1 MEASTSNRILAFCF
15 ALSLCSVC
23 PIKAEIFDSYTTLTT
38 GNLATIQLEFEKLIV
53 SKWTA
58 WPTVVTIG
66 PSAKSSDTAC
76 YTAMT
81 STSQSSMTSL
91 AGCCRVIG
99 VNSASKY
106 DQGRASVLGA
116 LVRLGFHDAA
126 PFDVKT
132 NTGRPNGCIDFNDP
146 DNAGLQTVV
155 GQIATIQTNL
165 KNAGIKVSLADL
177 YQYGGLVAT
186 WCAVPYLPAGSTTVV
201 PFTFKYGRKDSLS
214 CPYTSDIGHLP
225 DSEKS
230 YGEVYALV
238 ETRWGMK
245 FWQMAA
251 LMGAHALGN
260 TRVVDSG
267 YSTSKPLGNGAG
279 YGGGGVQG
287 SWAAK
292 NAVLDGQSFYNLMLG
307 FIWLRQSETHNGKT
321 RHSFAAEGTIM
332 TQLLLLNTDVAIL
345 WDAGDDTTI
354 NTRTCSVKGNTGG
367 STLGYT
373 GVLAGVLASTS
384 TECYTMVAGKCPMM
398 SWSGNPCVITNKKD
412 AGGSAIVDLLSLVMA
427 YGNTTS
433 TSTQSV
439 FQSTSNVG
447 MDTWFP
453 DFVSSYI
460 QMGQL
465 GYTTL
470 CSPGTTCNPNS
481 LIQSAPAQ
489 TWKEQVQDSW
499 DEWTK

>member
-1 MEASTSNRILAFCF
+1 M
-15 ALSLCSVC
+15 
-23 PIKAEIFDSYTTLTT
+23 
-38 GNLATIQLEFEKLIV
+38 
-53 SKWTA
+53 
-58 WPTVVTIG
+58 
-66 PSAKSSDTAC
+66 
-76 YTAMT
+76 
-81 STSQSSMTSL
+81 
-91 AGCCRVIG
+91 
-99 VNSASKY
+99 
-106 DQGRASVLGA
+106 
-116 LVRLGFHDAA
+116 RLGFHDAA
-126 PFDVKT
+126 PFDVTT

-155 GQIATIQTNL
+155 GQIATIQANL

-177 YQYGGLVAT
+177 YQYGALVAT
-186 WCAVPYLPAGSTTVV
+186 WCAVPNLPVGSTTVV

-214 CPYTSDIGHLP
+214 CPYTSDTGHLP

-230 YGEVYALV
+230 YGEIYALV

-245 FWQMAA
+245 FWQMSA

-267 YSTSKPLGNGAG
+267 YSTPFPLGNGVG
-279 YGGGGVQG
+279 KGGGGVQG

-292 NAVLDGQSFYNLMLG
+292 NAVLDGESFYRVMHD
-307 FIWLRQSETHNGKT
+307 FIWERQSETHDGKT
-321 RHSFAAEGTIM
+321 RHSFTSGVTGGSLTGSLGT
-332 TQLLLLNTDVAIL
+332 QVLLLNTDVAIL

-354 NTRTCSVKGNTGG
+354 NTRTCSVKGNDGG
-367 STLGYT
+367 STVGYDA
-373 GVLAGVLASTS
+373 VVAGVLASKS

-427 YGNTTS
+427 YGKSTS
-433 TSTQSV
+433 TSTKSV
-439 FQSTSNVG
+439 FQSTSTVG

-460 QMGQL
+460 QMGEL

-499 DEWTK
+499 DEWAK